1 MGDGANATEPLG
13 AAGAHPCTGCPAD
26 ARVPEDG
33 RVNNATE
40 PTGRIVLVRHGE
52 TEWSRSG
59 QHTGTTDLPLTDVGE
74 RQAVLLRG
82 ALDPADFGLVLSSPL
97 ARARRTAEL
106 AGFDDPVVEPNLT
119 EWDYGAYE
127 GRTTAD
133 ISAERG
139 SPWDLWRDGV
149 PAGQTHGETAAD
161 VRVRADAVL
170 DRARAALPEGDVILF
185 AHGHMLRAVAIAW
198 VGLPPEAGTIF
209 ALSTSTLSELGFEH
223 GRPAIRIWN
232 APITH

>member
-1 MGDGANATEPLG
+1 MNDSS
-13 AAGAHPCTGCPAD
+13 
-26 ARVPEDG
+26 
-33 RVNNATE
+33 E

-59 QHTGTTDLPLTDVGE
+59 QHTGTTDLPLTEQGE
-74 RQAVLLRG
+74 RQALLLRG

-97 ARARRTAEL
+97 GRARRTAEL
-106 AGFDDPVVEPNLT
+106 AGFAHAVVDPDLT

-133 ISAERG
+133 ISAELGHR
-139 SPWDLWRDGV
+139 WDLWHDGV
-149 PAGQTHGETAAD
+149 PAGTTPGESAAD
-161 VRVRADAVL
+161 VRARADSVL
-170 DRARAALPEGDVILF
+170 DRARGALPDGDVILF

-198 VGLPPEAGTIF
+198 VGLPADAGSIF

-223 GRPAIRIWN
+223 GRPAIRMWN
-232 APITH
+232 APLGH

>member
-1 MGDGANATEPLG
+1 MTDT
-13 AAGAHPCTGCPAD
+13 
-26 ARVPEDG
+26 R
-33 RVNNATE
+33 E

-59 QHTGTTDLPLTDVGE
+59 QHTGTTDLPLTERGE
-74 RQAVLLRG
+74 EQALLLRG

-106 AGFDDPVVEPNLT
+106 AGFPDPVIEPNLA

-133 ISAERG
+133 ISAELGRT
-139 SPWDLWRDGV
+139 WNLWSDGV
-149 PAGQTHGETAAD
+149 PAGATPGESAD
-161 VRVRADAVL
+161 DLRNRADAVL
-170 DRARAALPEGDVILF
+170 QRARDALPEGDVILF

-198 VGLPPEAGTIF
+198 VSLAPDAGSIF

-223 GRPAIRIWN
+223 GRPAIRVWN
-232 APITH
+232 APLTH